1 MAKKKKKTMG
11 VGIIGCGM
19 ISGAYL
25 SAAKKFPVIDVIGC
39 ADILMDRA
47 RAKAEE
53 FGAKAMTNDEIYA
66 HPDIEIIINLTPPL
80 VHSKILLEAL
90 QAGKHAYTEK
100 PFGVEGDDA
109 AKIIALARKK
119 NLRVGSAPDTFL
131 GGGFQTCRKLLDDGW
146 IGSPISATAIV
157 MGRGPEK
164 WGQAPFFYDYGGGP
178 MLDLG
183 PYYITALVHLFGPAK
198 SVVAMTKKGSEYR
211 TFADEIA
218 PQYKDKYKPYDK
230 YPVNVTT
237 HLTGVIE
244 FHSGVSATVIT
255 SFEAFGHTH
264 PCIEIYGDQGSMTCP
279 DPNTFGGP
287 VKVLR
292 KGDLKKGWQE
302 LPLSHIYA
310 DNSRSL
316 GVADMA
322 QGILNNRPHRC
333 NGDLACHV
341 LEIMLSFDKASQKE
355 RKITLNTTCDQPA
368 PFPLGMTAG
377 MLD

>member
-1 MAKKKKKTMG
+1 MAAKDKMG

-19 ISGAYL
+19 ISGAYF
-25 SAAKKFPVIDVIGC
+25 SAARKFPVIDVVAC
-39 ADILMDRA
+39 ADVMMDRA
-47 RAKAEE
+47 EAKAKE
-53 FGAKAMTNDEIYA
+53 FGVRAMTAEEIYA
-66 HPDIEIIINLTPPL
+66 NPAIQTVINLSPPL
-80 VHSKILLEAL
+80 MHSRINLDAL
-90 QAGKHAYTEK
+90 QAGKHVYTEK
-100 PFGVEGDDA
+100 PFGVDAEDA
-109 AKIIALARKK
+109 AKVIQLAGQK

-131 GGGFQTCRKLLDDGW
+131 GGGLQTCRKLLDDGW
-146 IGSPISATAIV
+146 IGAPISATAIF

-164 WGQAPFFYDYGGGP
+164 WGHAPFFYDYGAGP
-178 MLDLG
+178 MLDMG

-198 SVVAMTKKGSEYR
+198 SIVAATKKGSEYR
-211 TFADEIA
+211 TFADDVA
-218 PQYKDKYKPYDK
+218 PEYGDTYQPYGR

-244 FHSGVSATVIT
+244 FHSGVTATVIS

-264 PCIEIYGDQGSMTCP
+264 PCIEVYGDQGSMTCP

-292 KGDLKKGWQE
+292 NGDPHGWQNV
-302 LPLSHIYA
+302 PLTHIYS

-322 QGILNNRPHRC
+322 QAILNDRAHRC

-341 LEIMLSFDKASQKE
+341 LEVMLSFDRASKAEK
-355 RKITLNTTCDQPA
+355 KIVLETTCAQPA
-368 PFPLGMTAG
+368 PFPLGMEAG
-377 MLD
+377 VLD